1 MRNGK
6 GINITSRAYYFLN
19 DIDIINFDLNVTKID
34 KKLCKIFDIYYIRY
48 ITIKT
53 LAIMRAFTI
62 NAAEVG
68 E

>member
-1 MRNGK
+1 MGNGK
-6 GINITSRAYYFLN
+6 GINITSRTYYFLN
-19 DIDIINFDLNVTKID
+19 DIDIINFDLNVIKID
-34 KKLCKIFDIYYIRY
+34 KKLCKKFDIYYIRY

>member
-1 MRNGK
+1 MGNVK
-6 GINITSRAYYFLN
+6 GINITSQTYYFLN
-19 DIDIINFDLNVTKID
+19 DNDITNFDLNVIKID
-34 KKLCKIFDIYYIRY
+34 KKLCKKIDIYYIRY

>member
-1 MRNGK
+1 MGNVK
-6 GINITSRAYYFLN
+6 GINITSQTYYFLN
-19 DIDIINFDLNVTKID
+19 DIDITNFDLNVIKID

>member
-1 MRNGK
+1 MGNGK
-6 GINITSRAYYFLN
+6 GINITSRTYYFLN
-19 DIDIINFDLNVTKID
+19 DID